1 MDIIILRN
9 TFVNGEPV
17 KADDKPQSFDD
28 NIAKQLI
35 AANKAIPAPDKPAAK
50 APKKK
55 AAKKD

>member
-1 MDIIILRN
+1 MDIIILKD
-9 TFVNGEPV
+9 TFANGEPV

-28 NIAKQLI
+28 SIAKQLI